1 MGRKPNFHLTS
12 AQRQRLRSFMAK
24 TNDKREYR
32 AADGLLQR
40 AEGKSADEVAR
51 RLGVTIK
58 QVFTWTRKFR
68 ASGTDGLHMKKPT
81 GRKTTKADA
90 AKPIIAKIIDEE
102 PQAFGYLK
110 GRWALRDIEKELK
123 KEGIGMHFTS
133 VGRMLGDLGIVLKS
147 PKLRAPGSIRKNYR
161 KREEIRRYKRIAPAL
176 FKKNSHRV
184 PGREVDR
191 ASSKSRTVLDAPRK
205 NEVYPNAWIHQA
217 SELFHHPVLA
227 AQAHCLEHLF
237 PTEKH

>member
-110 GRWALRDIEKELK
+110 GRWALFVQEEDGIRDGTVTGVQTCALPICHLV
-123 KEGIGMHFTS
+123 S
-133 VGRMLGDLGIVLKS
+133 VEARHDRGRFARDVDQD
-147 PKLRAPGSIRKNYR
+147 
-161 KREEIRRYKRIAPAL
+161 RRR
-176 FKKNSHRV
+176 
-184 PGREVDR
+184 
-191 ASSKSRTVLDAPRK
+191 
-205 NEVYPNAWIHQA
+205 
-217 SELFHHPVLA
+217 
-227 AQAHCLEHLF
+227 
-237 PTEKH
+237 